1 MGTIKLLLVALILGV
16 IALAVACDGEE
27 SRGPSGSQDLTDPKT
42 APSTTPWAT
51 PPPVVYVEGG
61 PGPSG
66 PSGPSG
72 PGAGTY
78 TVESGDTASD
88 IAAAFGITVD
98 ALAEA
103 NGMTVEEIA
112 NLSVGQELVIPGQDQ
127 EEPTP
132 EGTPAAS
139 TATATATATVTP
151 AAAGGTY
158 IVEEGDYPG
167 LIAERFGITAEELM
181 DANGI
186 TDPTS
191 LSIGQELIIP
201 TPTP

>member
-1 MGTIKLLLVALILGV
+1 MGSVKLLLAVLFLAV
-16 IALAVACDGEE
+16 IALAAACNGDE
-27 SRGPSGSQDLTDPKT
+27 SREPSGSQGLTDPKT
-42 APSTTPWAT
+42 VPSTTPWAT

-66 PSGPSG
+66 PSD
-72 PGAGTY
+72 GAGGTY
-78 TVESGDTASD
+78 TVQAGDTASD
-88 IAAAFGITVD
+88 IAAAFGITIE

-112 NLSVGQELVIPGQDQ
+112 SLSIGQELIIPGQ
-127 EEPTP
+127 EPEDTTP
-132 EGTPAAS
+132 EGTPEAPS
-139 TATATATATVTP
+139 ATATP
-151 AAAGGTY
+151 SAGGEIY
-158 IVEEGDYPG
+158 IVEEGDYPE
-167 LIAERFGITAEELM
+167 LIAEKFGITAEELM
-181 DANGI
+181 EANGI